1 MSYVFPSGVWNF
13 ETELVAFKEVS
24 NIEIAGK
31 VFPAEMRKNHSIVMA
46 IADGDGN
53 FLINDSEFTTEDIRS
68 AGLTPRLVLWESGGG
83 YSNTGSAQIVCGLKG
98 QKLIPIYIC
107 RRGSLACSRHAK
119 FVVYPRQGMVVVYVS
134 HHRKDFIVRIDKVS
148 FTESFLV
155 DVERLWYGKELDKS
169 NIEDQIPTKLD
180 RYLDAVKAAMN
191 KATCYHCREPHY
203 ILDEES

>member
-1 MSYVFPSGVWNF
+1 MLAQVTFDV
-13 ETELVAFKEVS
+13 ELVKFEEVERVS
-24 NIEIAGK
+24 IAGK
-31 VFPAEMRKNHSIVMA
+31 VFSMKVRKNHSI
-46 IADGDGN
+46 IEGWLRKEGKFIIEHRDN
-53 FLINDSEFTTEDIRS
+53 EFTAEDIRN
-68 AGLTPRLVLWESGGG
+68 AGLTPRLILWESGGG
-83 YSNTGSAQIVCGLKG
+83 HCNTGFAQIICGLKG
-98 QKLIPIYIC
+98 QKLIPIYIR

-119 FVVYPRQGMVVVYVS
+119 FVMYPRQKLVVIYAN
-134 HHRKDFIVRIDKVS
+134 HHRRDFNVTIDEIF

-155 DVERLWYGKELDKS
+155 EVERLWWGDELDKA